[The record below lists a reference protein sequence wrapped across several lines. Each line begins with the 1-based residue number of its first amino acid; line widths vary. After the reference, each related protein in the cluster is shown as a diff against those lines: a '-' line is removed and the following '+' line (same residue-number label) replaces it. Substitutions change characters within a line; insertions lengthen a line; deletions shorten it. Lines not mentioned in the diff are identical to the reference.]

1 MSVYRVKFRL
11 RNAEVDLNRRL
22 RLSTMLRMMQE
33 ASIAHTE
40 ELGAGR
46 EKTLDRG
53 LLWVVTLQE
62 ARINRM
68 PEYDEEITL
77 ESWPGDTMHLFF
89 PRYYRIIGA
98 DGAVLVTA
106 AALWVLMDSVERKMV
121 FPEDKNVAVPFEK
134 TGFEPP
140 LPRAP
145 RHIETTREASFTV
158 PFSYTDMNGH
168 MNNTRYFDLAEDS
181 IPASA
186 AGKALR
192 LVQTEYVSEARLG
205 AALQVR
211 WGEENGAFFLLGEG
225 EKPVFRMRLEYA
237 E

>member
-168 MNNTRYFDLAEDS
+168 MNNTRYFDLMEDTLPPELHS
-181 IPASA
+181 
-186 AGKALR
+186 KR
-192 LVQTEYVSEARLG
+192 LTKIGIEYRAEARLG
-205 AALQVR
+205 DELMLR
-211 WGEENGAFFLLGEG
+211 WGSEGNDWFLSGETD
-225 EKPVFRMRLEYA
+225 KQLFKMRMTYE
-237 E
+237 

>member
-1 MSVYRVKFRL
+1 MSVYKVKFRL

-168 MNNTRYFDLAEDS
+168 MNNTRYFDLMEDTL
-181 IPASA
+181 PPELHT
-186 AGKALR
+186 KR
-192 LVQTEYVSEARLG
+192 LTKIGIEYRAEARLG
-205 AALQVR
+205 DELTLR
-211 WGEENGAFFLLGEG
+211 WGSEGNDWFLSGETD
-225 EKPVFRMRLEYA
+225 KQLFKMRMTYE
-237 E
+237 

>member
-22 RLSTMLRMMQE
+22 RLSTMFRMMQE

-53 LLWVVTLQE
+53 LLWVVTLQD
-62 ARINRM
+62 AWINRM

-89 PRYYRIIGA
+89 PRYYRLLGA
-98 DGAVLVTA
+98 DGSVLVTA
-106 AALWVLMDSVERKMV
+106 SALWVLMDSVERKMV

-134 TGFEPP
+134 TGFEPA

-145 RHIETTREASFTV
+145 RHIATTGEAAFTV

-168 MNNTRYFDLAEDS
+168 MNNTRYFDLMEDTLPPELHS
-181 IPASA
+181 
-186 AGKALR
+186 KR
-192 LVQTEYVSEARLG
+192 LTRIGIEYRAEARLG
-205 AALQVR
+205 DEFKLR
-211 WGEENGAFFLLGEG
+211 WGNEGTDWFLSGETD
-225 EKPVFRMRLEYA
+225 KQLFKMRMTYE
-237 E
+237 

>member
-22 RLSTMLRMMQE
+22 RLSTMFRMMQE

-53 LLWVVTLQE
+53 LLWVVTLQD
-62 ARINRM
+62 AWINRM

-89 PRYYRIIGA
+89 PRYYRLLGA
-98 DGAVLVTA
+98 DGSVLVTA
-106 AALWVLMDSVERKMV
+106 SALWVLMDSVERKMV

-145 RHIETTREASFTV
+145 RHIATTGEAAFTV

-168 MNNTRYFDLAEDS
+168 MNNTRYFDLAEDCVGAA
-181 IPASA
+181 AS
-186 AGKALR
+186 GKLLKEIR
-192 LVQTEYVSEARLG
+192 TEYVNEARF
-205 AALQVR
+205 
-211 WGEENGAFFLLGEG
+211 GEELVLRWNGDDGTVFLSGESS
-225 EKPVFRMRLEYA
+225 KPVFRMTLRYE
-237 E
+237 

>member
-168 MNNTRYFDLAEDS
+168 MNNTRYFDLMEDTLPPELHTKRLTKIGIEYRAE
-181 IPASA
+181 AM
-186 AGKALR
+186 
-192 LVQTEYVSEARLG
+192 LG
-205 AALQVR
+205 DELTLR
-211 WGEENGAFFLLGEG
+211 WGSEGNDWFLSGETD
-225 EKPVFRMRLEYA
+225 KQLFKMRMTYE
-237 E
+237 

>member
-1 MSVYRVKFRL
+1 MSVYKTKFRL

-22 RLSTMLRMMQE
+22 RLSTMFRMMQE

-53 LLWVVTLQE
+53 LLWVVTLQD
-62 ARINRM
+62 AWINRM
-68 PEYDEEITL
+68 PYYDEEITL

-89 PRYYRIIGA
+89 PRYYRLLGA
-98 DGAVLVTA
+98 DGSVLVTA
-106 AALWVLMDSVERKMV
+106 SALWVLMDSVERKMV

-145 RHIETTREASFTV
+145 RHIATTGESAFTV

-168 MNNTRYFDLAEDS
+168 MNNTRYFDLMEDTLPPELHS
-181 IPASA
+181 
-186 AGKALR
+186 KR
-192 LVQTEYVSEARLG
+192 LTRIGIEYRAEARLG
-205 AALQVR
+205 DELKLR
-211 WGEENGAFFLLGEG
+211 WGNEGTDWFLSGETD
-225 EKPVFRMRLEYA
+225 KQLFKMRMTYE
-237 E
+237 